1 MQNQKPL
8 ILTQGIEDK
17 MAITVVA
24 SITSAVSLGA
34 SDQVNLG
41 TFSVTLADPT

>member
-1 MQNQKPL
+1 MTSAGAAKKIVLL
-8 ILTQGIEDK
+8 ITS
-17 MAITVVA
+17 AVTVVA

-41 TFSVTLADPT
+41 TFSVALKDPT